1 MLFYSAKELTAKQ
14 HYKFLTGS
22 IIPRPIAWITTINQE
37 TNIVNAAPF
46 SYFNVVAKDL
56 PLVSLSINRN
66 NQKIKDTARNL
77 LQQKE
82 GVIHLVNDKVLAEMN
97 QTSASLPADES
108 ELAKTSLTLVD
119 SQEVTVPAILD
130 APIRFEVR
138 LHQHIPVKDHND
150 TIISDLFILEVL
162 NYHFEENLFDPE
174 NEYIDPL
181 TFDPLARL
189 AGATYSHIAGTLD
202 LERPTK

>member
-1 MLFYSAKELTAKQ
+1 MLFYSAKELTTKQ

-22 IIPRPIAWITTINQE
+22 IISRPIAWITTINQE

-108 ELAKTSLTLVD
+108 ELAKMSLTLVD
-119 SQEVTVPAILD
+119 SQEVTVPAISD

-202 LERPTK
+202 LERSN

>member
-22 IIPRPIAWITTINQE
+22 IIPRPIAWITTNNQE

-108 ELAKTSLTLVD
+108 ELAKMSLTLVD
-119 SQEVTVPAILD
+119 SQEVTVPAISD

-202 LERPTK
+202 LERSN

>member
-108 ELAKTSLTLVD
+108 ELAKMSLTLVD
-119 SQEVTVPAILD
+119 SQEVTVPAISD

>member
-108 ELAKTSLTLVD
+108 ELAKMSLTLVD
-119 SQEVTVPAILD
+119 SQEVTVPAISD

-202 LERPTK
+202 LERSN

>member
-1 MLFYSAKELTAKQ
+1 
-14 HYKFLTGS
+14 
-22 IIPRPIAWITTINQE
+22 
-37 TNIVNAAPF
+37 
-46 SYFNVVAKDL
+46 
-56 PLVSLSINRN
+56 
-66 NQKIKDTARNL
+66 
-77 LQQKE
+77 
-82 GVIHLVNDKVLAEMN
+82 MN
-97 QTSASLPADES
+97 QTSASLPANES
-108 ELAKTSLTLVD
+108 ELAKMSLTLVD
-119 SQEVTVPAILD
+119 SQEVTVPAISD

-181 TFDPLARL
+181 AFNPLARL
-189 AGATYSHIAGTLD
+189 AGATYSHIAGTLV

>member
-1 MLFYSAKELTAKQ
+1 MLFYSAKELTTKQ

-108 ELAKTSLTLVD
+108 ELAKMSLTLVD
-119 SQEVTVPAILD
+119 SQEVTVPAISD

-181 TFDPLARL
+181 AFNPLARL

-202 LERPTK
+202 LERPN